1 MNECVSRDLRHR
13 YFIGIVKDVCLTRV
27 KQQILMWVSTW
38 NGILIS
44 KRCPVV
50 FSLLRNYDNAYILT
64 HFFHKLPPNWL
75 AQSGRKFK
83 N

>member
-44 KRCPVV
+44 KRC
-50 FSLLRNYDNAYILT
+50 RDNAYILT